1 MAPVA
6 LSATGQSNILFPAP
20 SNYLRHADFIL
31 LETTSSFKL
40 QVPKKAEHLL
50 GFPPAAAP
58 AAVAEAAEPFGRAL
72 DRSEVL
78 AGTPPPARLRV
89 KPRFYPALKY
99 FVPSRQT
106 YHFPNSSALQFSAQS
121 LFCSDYLGFGI
132 GRRSYLKEKTS
143 DMQ

>member
-78 AGTPPPARLRV
+78 AGTPPQRGQGWNPGSILLWNISFLAGKRII
-89 KPRFYPALKY
+89 
-99 FVPSRQT
+99 SQTRQL
-106 YHFPNSSALQFSAQS
+106 FSSQRKAFSV
-121 LFCSDYLGFGI
+121 LIIWGLGLGEDPI
-132 GRRSYLKEKTS
+132 
-143 DMQ
+143 